1 MEIVYQFI
9 LVKGILIPMTE
20 TNLKSNLIGQ
30 REIRLSKL
38 AKIKELGINP
48 YPAKTYKQ
56 HDNGYIVKNFEEY
69 DGKET
74 ILAGRITAWREHG
87 KLIFAVIKDESGS
100 IQVMIRKD
108 SLLGDTTQ
116 GLLNWGNLNLLDI
129 SDFIEVS
136 GVIGKTRTGEI
147 SIMAQKIRLLTKAL
161 RPMPKRL
168 KNKEQMFRRRYLDL
182 NISPERKEMF
192 RRKAQFWQVQ
202 RDFLK
207 SKGFMEVEVPVLELV
222 TGGADAT
229 PFVTHHN
236 ALHQDLYLRISTELF
251 QKRLIG
257 GGYEKIYTLGP
268 NFRNEGMDDEHLQEY
283 YQLEWYWAYADF
295 RDNMKLARELFLEIA
310 QKVYGKTEFS
320 TRGHTFDLAEEWKEV
335 DYVELLK
342 ERFGVDIFN
351 ASQEELLSIVEKNGI
366 AIGEKINKNRLV
378 DTLWKSVRSTID
390 GPIFLINQPT
400 FLSPLAK
407 VNEKDKRV
415 TERFQIV
422 IAGSELGN
430 GYSEINDPVDQLDR
444 FLEQQKLREE
454 GDSEAHMLDID
465 FVEMLEYGMPPTSG
479 YGQSERIFWFLEDIT
494 GREGTFFPQVKNE
507 IDNTTREIYKDKVRF
522 NGKK

>member
-1 MEIVYQFI
+1 MVYQFMY
-9 LVKGILIPMTE
+9 VQGILILMSE

-38 AKIKELGINP
+38 ARIKELGINP

-56 HDNGYIVKNFEEY
+56 YNNGDIVNNFEKY
-69 DGKET
+69 DGKEA
-74 ILAGRITAWREHG
+74 ILGGRITAWREHG

-108 SLLGDTTQ
+108 SLHEDLSNGMLGWD
-116 GLLNWGNLNLLDI
+116 NLELLDI

-136 GVIGKTRTGEI
+136 GTIGKTRTGEI
-147 SIMAQKIRLLTKAL
+147 SIMAEKIRLLTKAL
-161 RPMPKRL
+161 RPMPKKL

-182 NISPERKEMF
+182 NISPERKDMF

-202 RDFLK
+202 RNFLK
-207 SKGFMEVEVPVLELV
+207 DQGFMEVEVPVLELV

-251 QKRLIG
+251 QKRLLG

-295 RDNMKLARELFLEIA
+295 RDNMKLAKELFLEIA
-310 QKVYGKTEFS
+310 QKVYGKTKFS
-320 TRGHTFDLAEEWKEV
+320 TRGHTFDLAGEWKEI
-335 DYVELLK
+335 DYAQLLK
-342 ERFGVDIFN
+342 DKFGVDIFN
-351 ASQEELLSIVEKNGI
+351 ADEKELLSVVEKNNI
-366 AIGEKINKNRLV
+366 AIGEKINRNRLV
-378 DTLWKSVRSTID
+378 DALWKTVRSTID
-390 GPIFLINQPT
+390 GPVFLINQPA

-407 VNEKDKRV
+407 VHENDKRV
-415 TERFQIV
+415 TERFQII

-430 GYSEINDPVDQLDR
+430 GYSEINDPLDQLDR

-465 FVEMLEYGMPPTSG
+465 FVEMLEYGMPPASG
-479 YGQSERIFWFLEDIT
+479 YGQSERIFWFLENVT

-507 IDNTTREIYKDKVRF
+507 IDNTTKEIYKDKVKF
-522 NGKK
+522 SQKKQ